1 MKKSLFTFLSILL
14 LFSCQNGEKVKN
26 LSDFI
31 PNDAALIIQTSNLK
45 QFQQDLKAL
54 SILKENSLSAKSS
67 IQNDL
72 GFLKYADSLTET
84 LISIS
89 VSKNSKFTY
98 TIISKQ
104 QPNFQ
109 LDSIKNKSIE
119 NIKAEGL
126 NYQKLSLEGNE
137 FFISEENTPFI
148 ISNSETQLKQILKKE
163 KLLKNEGFEK
173 AYKAIA
179 PKKTS
184 LIINHARLEN
194 FQQSLFLNL
203 DLENVKNYAG
213 WSAVDLEFSKSGI
226 SFNGLSIPDGKKNL
240 HKILSNARTV
250 SIEFAKVV
258 PEKIRWVCCFGLSKS
273 RKLSSEFKRIQT
285 RFY

>member
-54 SILKENSLSAKSS
+54 PFLKENSLSAKSS

-72 GFLKYADSLTET
+72 GFLKYADSLTESI
-84 LISIS
+84 ISIS

-109 LDSIKNKSIE
+109 LDSIQNKSIE

-137 FFISEENTPFI
+137 FFISEGNIPFI
-148 ISNSETQLKQILKKE
+148 ISNSETKLRQILK
-163 KLLKNEGFEK
+163 
-173 AYKAIA
+173 
-179 PKKTS
+179 
-184 LIINHARLEN
+184 
-194 FQQSLFLNL
+194 
-203 DLENVKNYAG
+203 
-213 WSAVDLEFSKSGI
+213 
-226 SFNGLSIPDGKKNL
+226 
-240 HKILSNARTV
+240 
-250 SIEFAKVV
+250 
-258 PEKIRWVCCFGLSKS
+258 
-273 RKLSSEFKRIQT
+273 
-285 RFY
+285 